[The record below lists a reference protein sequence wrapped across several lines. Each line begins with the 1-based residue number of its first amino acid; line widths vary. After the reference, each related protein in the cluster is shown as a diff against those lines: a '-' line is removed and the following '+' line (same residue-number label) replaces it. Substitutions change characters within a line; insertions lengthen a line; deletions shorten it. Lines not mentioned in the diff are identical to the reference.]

1 MKQLELHK
9 KIEKLVNKNP
19 SEVNPEE
26 LMALFS
32 KAKNKQDAK
41 DYFFDKADERW
52 IDWLWGNGFLD
63 AIKQKAEDP
72 TRYSYKTPELN
83 YLVKVAEKVP
93 EKVVD
98 IILQVPIS
106 KETFNPEVI
115 DRFVYICSKLPVEQ
129 LVRMIKKI
137 KNEKWIPL
145 MGVFN
150 QWMYGYEEMLKKLF
164 EAKNFD
170 NLLILVEA
178 ILSVK
183 SREEIKAKEI
193 FGKSILF

>member
-1 MKQLELHK
+1 MKDGLSGFGK
-9 KIEKLVNKNP
+9 
-19 SEVNPEE
+19 
-26 LMALFS
+26 
-32 KAKNKQDAK
+32 
-41 DYFFDKADERW
+41 
-52 IDWLWGNGFLD
+52 NGFLD

-98 IILQVPIS
+98 IMFQVPIS

-115 DRFVYICSKLPVEQ
+115 DRFVYICSKLPVKQ
-129 LVRMIKKI
+129 LIRMIKKI
-137 KNEKWIPL
+137 KDENWIPL
-145 MGVFN
+145 MGAFN
-150 QWMYGYEEMLKKLF
+150 QWMYNYEEILKKLF

-178 ILSVK
+178 ILSAK
-183 SREEIKAKEI
+183 SREEIKAQSKFLESPFYLENLSYTKVFWYLVNVGDEYLEEALRI
-193 FGKSILF
+193 ISKNFKRSYK